1 MKKTIKSLVA
11 IAAFGALSLAA
22 YAQPAPKI
30 FIVDMAKL
38 YDNHYKTQEQNA
50 KIQADE
56 AKAQDEVAKMNKE
69 GQTIVDEYKAL
80 MEQSNNPTASAEA
93 KSRAQNDAQRKYEDI
108 QKKQQEVQT
117 FVQNTRNSL
126 GQRLGT
132 FRALMLEELSK
143 LAVDIAK
150 RKGATLL
157 LEKSGQTHI
166 SISNILYYD
175 AAYEITDEVMKEINK
190 DRPAGATAAPSTDKP
205 AAAITPAAA
214 GATPAVTVPGL
225 GAKK

>member
-1 MKKTIKSLVA
+1 MKNIIKSLVA
-11 IAAFGALSLAA
+11 IAAFGALSVAA

-38 YDNHYKTQEQNA
+38 YDNHYKTQEQNT

-56 AKAQDEVAKMNKE
+56 LKAQEEVAKMNKE

-126 GQRLGT
+126 GQRLST
-132 FRALMLEELSK
+132 FRALMLEEISK
-143 LAVDIAK
+143 IAVDLGK
-150 RKGATLL
+150 RKGATIL

-166 SISNILYYD
+166 TISNILYSD
-175 AAYEITDEVMKEINK
+175 PAYEITDEVMKEINK
-190 DRPAGATAAPSTDKP
+190 DRPAGAVAAPASEKAAPAAAPSASP
-205 AAAITPAAA
+205 ALS
-214 GATPAVTVPGL
+214 VPGL
-225 GAKK
+225 GTKK

>member
-1 MKKTIKSLVA
+1 MKNIIKSLVA
-11 IAAFGALSLAA
+11 IAAFGALSVAA
-22 YAQPAPKI
+22 NAQPAPKI

-56 AKAQDEVAKMNKE
+56 TKAQEEVAKMNKE
-69 GQTIVDEYKAL
+69 GQVIVDEFKAL
-80 MEQSNNPTASAEA
+80 QEQANNPTASAEA
-93 KSRAQNDAQRKYEDI
+93 KTRAQNDAQRKYEDI

-132 FRALMLEELSK
+132 FRALMLEEIGK
-143 LAVDIAK
+143 IAVELAK

-166 SISNILYYD
+166 TISNIMYHD
-175 AAYEITDEVMKEINK
+175 AAYEITDDVMKEINK
-190 DRPAGATAAPSTDKP
+190 DRPAGSVAAPATDKAAP
-205 AAAITPAAA
+205 AAAAPAA
-214 GATPAVTVPGL
+214 GSPALSVPGL
-225 GAKK
+225 APKK